1 MHREAWF
8 RIGHATYE
16 VERSGCTAIV
26 FDQLVPAAVDVRG
39 GAPGTRETTLLEPG
53 SIGMLDA
60 ILLSGGSAFGLQAA
74 EGVMR
79 YLAQRG
85 RGVTTRAGA
94 VPLVSSAIIF
104 DLATGTNYYPT
115 AQDGYDAAEAATNE
129 IWKSGPIGAGTGA
142 TVAKLGGQ
150 ATPGGFGIASV
161 SVGSFEVTAV
171 LILNAVGDVRHPS
184 TGEWLAQASERNG
197 RQIAIAAAA
206 EGHEHENTTVGAVLV
221 TGDLD
226 RRTLIRCCISA
237 QAALARC
244 TIPAHTLLDGDTFF
258 AASSGA
264 GSPTVREALAI
275 TSAVEVAVE
284 EAIVSIF
291 RSPST

>member
-1 MHREAWF
+1 MDSETWF
-8 RIGHATYE
+8 RIGHTTQVAE
-16 VERSGCTAIV
+16 QSGCTAIV
-26 FDQLVPAAVDVRG
+26 FDRLVTAAVDVRG
-39 GAPGTRETTLLEPG
+39 GAPGTRETTLLDPG

-74 EGVMR
+74 DGVVR

-85 RGVTTRAGA
+85 RGVVTRAGT

-104 DLATGTNYYPT
+104 DLATGANYHPT
-115 AQDGYDAAEAATNE
+115 AHDGYAAAYAADG
-129 IWKSGPIGAGTGA
+129 GPWETGPVGAGIGA

-150 ATPGGFGIASV
+150 PVPGGIGIASADAGPF
-161 SVGSFEVTAV
+161 SVTAV
-171 LILNAVGDVRHPS
+171 VVLNAVGDVRDPVS
-184 TGEWLAQASERNG
+184 GSWLARPPDGYG
-197 RQIAIAAAA
+197 RELAITALAAA
-206 EGHEHENTTVGAVLV
+206 HEHENTTIGAVLV

-226 RRTLIRCCISA
+226 RRTLTRCCISA

-258 AASSGA
+258 AASSGV
-264 GSPTVREALAI
+264 GSPTVSEALAV

-284 EAIVSIF
+284 QAIVSLF
-291 RSPST
+291 QGPNE

>member
-53 SIGMLDA
+53 SMGMLDA

-74 EGVMR
+74 DGVMR
-79 YLAQRG
+79 HLSDRG
-85 RGVTTRAGA
+85 RGVATRAGA

-104 DLATGTNYYPT
+104 DLATGVNYHPT
-115 AQDGYDAAEAATNE
+115 AQDGYDAAFAATNGSWE
-129 IWKSGPIGAGTGA
+129 SGPIGAGTGA
-142 TVAKLGGQ
+142 TVAKLGGLT
-150 ATPGGFGIASV
+150 TPGGFGIASV
-161 SVGSFEVTAV
+161 SVGSFDVTAA

-184 TGEWLAQASERNG
+184 TGEWLARASNTTG
-197 RQIAIAAAA
+197 RDLAIAALA
-206 EGHEHENTTVGAVLV
+206 EVHEHENTTIGALLV

-244 TIPAHTLLDGDTFF
+244 TVPAHTLLDGDTFF

-264 GSPTVREALAI
+264 GTPTIREALAI

-284 EAIVSIF
+284 EAIISIF
-291 RSPST
+291 HSR

>member
-26 FDQLVPAAVDVRG
+26 FDGLVPAAVDVRG
-39 GAPGTRETTLLEPG
+39 GAPGTRETTLLDPG

-74 EGVMR
+74 DGVMR

-85 RGVTTRAGA
+85 RGVVTRAGS

-104 DLATGTNYYPT
+104 DLANGTNYHPT
-115 AQDGYDAAEAATNE
+115 AQDGYSAASAAE
-129 IWKSGPIGAGTGA
+129 SGPWETGSVGAGTGA
-142 TVAKLGGQ
+142 TVAKLGRQ
-150 ATPGGFGIASV
+150 PVPGGIGIASADA
-161 SVGSFEVTAV
+161 GPFNVTAV
-171 LILNAVGDVRHPS
+171 VILNAVGDVRDPN
-184 TGEWLAQASERNG
+184 TGNWLARSSDGYG
-197 RQIAIAAAA
+197 RELAITAVAN
-206 EGHEHENTTVGAVLV
+206 GHEHENTTIGAVLV

-291 RSPST
+291 RPSSI